1 MSKQL
6 HSHEGVYTRTCG
18 TCGPTA
24 NVNVLAVVNEY
35 MKQEGRVI
43 TWSVHEVKWGYYKQG
58 GFQFSDGTTDVDLA
72 YLQDMRIFNETE
84 ELRLTV
90 QHGEIVYRYI
100 NDESGEPVTYV
111 DSSSRMIG
119 EVDAGRTQLNRV
131 EGFTSLVDTVVPDT
145 GRKLSQIIPVSTTK
159 QYCYLTTRNYIGYL
173 DNHQASY
180 TDYRYVKIADKEV

>member
-6 HSHEGVYTRTCG
+6 HSHEGVYTRTSG
-18 TCGPTA
+18 TCGPVA
-24 NVNVLAVVNEY
+24 NVDVVAVAKEQ
-35 MKQEGRVI
+35 MKQDGLVI

-58 GFQFSDGTTDVDLA
+58 KFQFSDGTTEVDLA

-100 NDESGEPVTYV
+100 NDESGESVIYV

-131 EGFTSLVDTVVPDT
+131 EGFTSLVDT

-180 TDYRYVKIADKEV
+180 TDYRYVKIEAKEV

>member
-6 HSHEGVYTRTCG
+6 HSHEGVYTRTCS

-24 NVNVLAVVNEY
+24 NVNVLAVAKEQ
-35 MKQEGRVI
+35 MKQDGLVI

-100 NDESGEPVTYV
+100 NDEAGEPVTYV

-131 EGFTSLVDTVVPDT
+131 EGFTSLVDT

-180 TDYRYVKIADKEV
+180 TDYRYVKIEAKEV

>member
-1 MSKQL
+1 MK
-6 HSHEGVYTRTCG
+6 VYIHVLAG

-24 NVNVLAVVNEY
+24 NVNVLAVAKEQ
-35 MKQEGRVI
+35 MKQDGLVI
-43 TWSVHEVKWGYYKQG
+43 TWSVHEVKWGYYKTRWVPI
-58 GFQFSDGTTDVDLA
+58 SDGTTEVDLA

-90 QHGEIVYRYI
+90 QHGEVVYRYI
-100 NDESGEPVTYV
+100 NDEAGEAVTYV

-131 EGFTSLVDTVVPDT
+131 EGFTSLVDT

-180 TDYRYVKIADKEV
+180 TDYRYVKIVDKEV

>member
-6 HSHEGVYTRTCG
+6 HSHEGVYTRTSG
-18 TCGPTA
+18 TCGPVA
-24 NVNVLAVVNEY
+24 NVDVVAVAKEQ
-35 MKQEGRVI
+35 MKQDGLVI

-58 GFQFSDGTTDVDLA
+58 QFQFSDGTTEVDLV
-72 YLQDMRIFNETE
+72 YLQDMRIFNDVE

-100 NDESGEPVTYV
+100 NDEAGEPVTYV

-119 EVDAGRTQLNRV
+119 ETDAGRTQLNPV
-131 EGFTSLVDTVVPDT
+131 QGFTSLVDT
-145 GRKLSQIIPVSTTK
+145 GRKLSQIIPMSTTK

-180 TDYRYVKIADKEV
+180 IDYRYVKIVDKEV

>member
-24 NVNVLAVVNEY
+24 NVNVLAVAKEQ
-35 MKQEGRVI
+35 MKQDGLVI

-58 GFQFSDGTTDVDLA
+58 RFLFSDGTTDVDLV

-100 NDESGEPVTYV
+100 NDEAGEPVTYV
-111 DSSSRMIG
+111 YSSSRMIG
-119 EVDAGRTQLNRV
+119 EVDAGCTQLNSV
-131 EGFTSLVDTVVPDT
+131 QGFTILLFNDP
-145 GRKLSQIIPVSTTK
+145 
-159 QYCYLTTRNYIGYL
+159 
-173 DNHQASY
+173 
-180 TDYRYVKIADKEV
+180 

>member
-6 HSHEGVYTRTCG
+6 HSHEGVYTRTSG

-35 MKQEGRVI
+35 MKQEGLVI

-58 GFQFSDGTTDVDLA
+58 SFQFSDGTTDVDLA

-84 ELRLTV
+84 ELRLTI

-100 NDESGEPVTYV
+100 NDEAGEPVTFV
-111 DSSSRMIG
+111 DSSS
-119 EVDAGRTQLNRV
+119 QLNRA
-131 EGFTSLVDTVVPDT
+131 EGFTNLVDT
-145 GRKLSQIIPVSTTK
+145 GRKLSQTIPVSTTK

-180 TDYRYVKIADKEV
+180 TDYRYVKIVDKEV

>member
-6 HSHEGVYTRTCG
+6 HSHEGVYTRTSG
-18 TCGPTA
+18 TCGPVA
-24 NVNVLAVVNEY
+24 NVDVVAVAKEQ
-35 MKQEGRVI
+35 MKKDGLVI

-58 GFQFSDGTTDVDLA
+58 QFQFSDGTTEVDLA
-72 YLQDMRIFNETE
+72 YLQDMRIFNDVE

-90 QHGEIVYRYI
+90 QDGEIVYRYI
-100 NDESGEPVTYV
+100 NDEAGEPVTYV

-119 EVDAGRTQLNRV
+119 ETDAGRTQLNPV
-131 EGFTSLVDTVVPDT
+131 QGFTSLVDT
-145 GRKLSQIIPVSTTK
+145 GRKLSQIIPMSTTE

-180 TDYRYVKIADKEV
+180 IDYRYVKIVDKEV

>member
-24 NVNVLAVVNEY
+24 NVNVLAVAKEQ
-35 MKQEGRVI
+35 MKQDGLVI

-58 GFQFSDGTTDVDLA
+58 GFQFSDGTTDIDLA

-100 NDESGEPVTYV
+100 NDEAGEPVTYV

-131 EGFTSLVDTVVPDT
+131 EDFTSLVDT

-180 TDYRYVKIADKEV
+180 TDYRYVKIEAKEV